1 MHLVKKKVKGISY
14 YSIAETKR
22 VNGKPKTTILK
33 YLGNAD
39 KILNMA
45 LGIEKAGVE
54 YARVHDFGDA
64 AALYFQAQDIQLEKI
79 IDKHAKKRN
88 QGLTVGQYI
97 LLIVLNRAVE
107 PRSKR
112 GIARWYRKTV
122 LERLTLVAA
131 EALTSQ
137 NFWNHMGYLG
147 KEEIKAIEKG
157 VTGILL
163 EEDLSVEALLYD
175 ITNFATYIEDHDD
188 DQLARRGNNK
198 QKRFDL
204 NQINLALLVTREDGI
219 PLFHESYEGNM
230 HDAKK
235 FPEIVAEIVARLKEM
250 SKNVK
255 DVTLIFD
262 KGNNS
267 KKNLGKKEFKELHFV
282 GSLKPYDYKDFLKIP
297 LKKFD
302 MAYRRKGKKGGI
314 PVLAKR
320 FKHQVMG
327 AERTIV
333 ITYEKTLLMKNL
345 KTLIKNLEK
354 THRKLKELKA
364 KIGTPK
370 NRTQEAIEK
379 KAKKIINRKAVKGL
393 FIYNVEEDGSG
404 IHLGWE
410 VDWDAVTEREM
421 RFGKTIHF
429 TDQHGWTTEEII
441 KAYRSKNVV
450 EGDFMMLKSGM
461 VSVTPIWH
469 WTDDR
474 IRVHVFC
481 CVLALLLVRLLQKKL
496 KTLDMSLGEIMEELH
511 AIKEVEFKFEGIDRV
526 FNVLTQMNPCQ
537 REMYRVLGLEKAR
550 VSNYS

>member
-33 YLGNAD
+33 YLGNAE
-39 KILNMA
+39 KILKMA

-54 YARVHDFGDA
+54 YTRVYDFGDV
-64 AALYFQAQDIQLEKI
+64 AALYFLAEDIQLQSI
-79 IDKHAKKRN
+79 TDKHAEKRN
-88 QGLTVGQYI
+88 QGLTVGEHI

-112 GIARWYRKTV
+112 GIAGWYRKTV
-122 LERLTLVAA
+122 LNRLTGVTADV
-131 EALTSQ
+131 LTSQ

-147 KEEIKAIEKG
+147 SKEIRAVERDITTLLVKG
-157 VTGILL
+157 EVSLDT
-163 EEDLSVEALLYD
+163 LLYD
-175 ITNFATYIEDHDD
+175 ITNFATYIDDHDD

-219 PLFHESYEGNM
+219 PLFHETYEGNR

-267 KKNLGKKEFKELHFV
+267 KENLGSKEFKDIHFV
-282 GSLKPYDYKDFLKIP
+282 GSLKPYDYKDFLNMP
-297 LKKFD
+297 LEEFD
-302 MAYRRKGKKGGI
+302 VAYKREGKRRGEKI

-320 FKHQVMG
+320 FKHKVMG

-333 ITYEKTLLMKNL
+333 ITYEETLYRKNK
-345 KTLIKNLEK
+345 KTLINNLKRTQGELED
-354 THRKLKELKA
+354 LKV

-370 NRTQEAIEK
+370 NRTGEAIEK
-379 KAKKIINRKAVKGL
+379 KAEKIVNRKAVKGL
-393 FIYNVEEDGSG
+393 FLYNVEENDSG
-404 IHLGWE
+404 IHLNWDE
-410 VDWDAVTEREM
+410 DKDAVKKREK
-421 RFGKTIHF
+421 RFGKTILF

-450 EGDFMMLKSGM
+450 EGDFRVLKSGR
-461 VSVTPIWH
+461 VSVTPMWH

-481 CVLALLLVRLLQKKL
+481 CVLALLLLRLLRRRL
-496 KTLDMSLGEIMEELH
+496 KAMDLSLEEILEELQ
-511 AIKEVEFKFEGIDRV
+511 AIKVVELNSMASAGCS
-526 FNVLTQMNPCQ
+526 M
-537 REMYRVLGLEKAR
+537 
-550 VSNYS
+550 S